1 MLIVGFQKN
10 VVVFYNNSMAFLL
23 KCTIIKYS
31 SHLRGHA
38 SFLQVKT
45 GEILRKT
52 SVPYPLLACRDES
65 EVVAPQ

>member
-1 MLIVGFQKN
+1 
-10 VVVFYNNSMAFLL
+10 MAFLL